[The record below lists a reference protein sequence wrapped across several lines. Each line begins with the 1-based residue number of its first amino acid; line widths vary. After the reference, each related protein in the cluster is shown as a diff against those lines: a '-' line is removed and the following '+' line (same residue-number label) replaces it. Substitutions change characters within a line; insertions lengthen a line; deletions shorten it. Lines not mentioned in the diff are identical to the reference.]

1 MKKKLINN
9 FNDLSATDWIKETVS
24 VWTQKGLGAKHPD
37 TKIEKEHPAPY
48 SFTDI
53 SRIINFFTKK
63 NDIVLD
69 PFLGIGST
77 LKACAIN
84 GRQGIGIELVDKYVK
99 LSKERLKSE
108 LTDLFIE
115 KNQKIIKGDS
125 RLKLKQ
131 IESDSIDLVVTSPPY
146 WNILK
151 KKDHKAKST
160 REDANLDTQYS
171 NLENDLGNIDS
182 YDLFLTE
189 LQKVFKECFRVI
201 KNKKH
206 LIIVVSDF
214 RNKSKLYMFHSDIT
228 AKIEELGFV
237 TKGCNILYQRHKR
250 VFPYGF
256 PYSYVPNIHHQY
268 ILIYQKDEK
277 ILK

>member
-151 KKDHKAKST
+151 KKRS
-160 REDANLDTQYS
+160 
-171 NLENDLGNIDS
+171 
-182 YDLFLTE
+182 
-189 LQKVFKECFRVI
+189 
-201 KNKKH
+201 
-206 LIIVVSDF
+206 
-214 RNKSKLYMFHSDIT
+214 
-228 AKIEELGFV
+228 
-237 TKGCNILYQRHKR
+237 
-250 VFPYGF
+250 
-256 PYSYVPNIHHQY
+256 
-268 ILIYQKDEK
+268 
-277 ILK
+277 

>member
-9 FNDLSATDWIKETVS
+9 FNDLSSTDWIKETVS

-63 NDIVLD
+63 NDTVLD

-84 GRQGIGIELVDKYVK
+84 GRQGIGIELVDKYEK

-125 RLKLKQ
+125 RLKLKK

-151 KKDHKAKST
+151 KKDHKVKST

-182 YDLFLTE
+182 YDQFLIE
-189 LQKVFKECFRVI
+189 LQKVFKECFRVL

-206 LIIVVSDF
+206 LVVVVSDF

-228 AKIEELGFV
+228 VKIEELGFV

-250 VFPYGF
+250 VFPYGY

-277 ILK
+277 IIK